1 MMILGE
7 IILESRRN
15 KIQIS
20 NICRYQVVY
29 NLTKLLGLVAEPARP
44 AEAEAGCLSGPAG
57 LGGITS
63 LLIIP
68 AYMLRLRHQS
78 KIFDSSLLYRFQ
90 FKLDLLIIRK
100 CQVSQQ

>member
-1 MMILGE
+1 MILGE

-15 KIQIS
+15 KIHIS

-57 LGGITS
+57 LGGKIYGITS
-63 LLIIP
+63 LVIIP
-68 AYMLRLRHQS
+68 AYNL
-78 KIFDSSLLYRFQ
+78 
-90 FKLDLLIIRK
+90 
-100 CQVSQQ
+100 